1 MAFGRGKPKGTAPA
15 GTFGSGQAVKGPNR
29 YSTGVVDSTTYVD
42 RESRC
47 CCCQVARVVSPAA
60 VAFGKGLLA
69 AAVCLCLGSRH
80 VYNGL
85 LQHLCSCWA
94 ARLLCSLLP
103 CSCPDPP
110 GQTNREQ

>member
-15 GTFGSGQAVKGPNR
+15 GTFGSGQAFKGPNR

-60 VAFGKGLLA
+60 ASGQGLLA
-69 AAVCLCLGSRH
+69 AAICLCLGSH
-80 VYNGL
+80 VCTGL
-85 LQHLCSCWA
+85 L
-94 ARLLCSLLP
+94 
-103 CSCPDPP
+103 
-110 GQTNREQ
+110 